1 MKFMFQVAG
10 GLEYANLIYA
20 DFPIT
25 KTSTRQVE
33 IRSDEERVCIHGVLD
48 LFQSGY
54 MCKNKTDPFQT
65 KQKTQLNINKTH
77 AAYINQ
83 T

>member
-1 MKFMFQVAG
+1 MFWVAD
-10 GLEYANLIYA
+10 GLEYASLIYA

-33 IRSDEERVCIHGVLD
+33 IRSDEESFCIYCVLD
-48 LFQSGY
+48 VFQSFY

-65 KQKTQLNINKTH
+65 KQKT
-77 AAYINQ
+77 
-83 T
+83 